1 MIDFAAE
8 HIGFV
13 IASYAIVATV
23 LLALVTHVLWR
34 SGKLKQELRAQNLAE
49 PGARPEP

>member
-1 MIDFAAE
+1 MIDLAAE

-13 IASYAIVATV
+13 IASYAIVAVV
-23 LLALVTHVLWR
+23 LIALVVNVLWH
-34 SGKLKQELRAQNLAE
+34 SGKLKQELRAQNLPE